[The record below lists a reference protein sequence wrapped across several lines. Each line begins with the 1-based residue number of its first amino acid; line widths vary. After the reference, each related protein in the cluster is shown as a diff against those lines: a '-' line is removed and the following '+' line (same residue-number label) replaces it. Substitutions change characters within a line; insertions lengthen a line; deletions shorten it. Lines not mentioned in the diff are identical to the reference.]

1 MYIILIH
8 YRRSD
13 SQINFHKETHQKFL
27 QEQISEGNFMTAG
40 MRSPRNGEVILS
52 CIDDL
57 ETLQVLLSEDPY
69 YRYRI
74 GQYEIIE
81 FTPDLSCL
89 QMHEFM
95 DQKAGNC

>member
-13 SQINFHKETHQKFL
+13 AQIDFYKERHKQFL
-27 QEQISEGNFMTAG
+27 KEQIKEGNFMTAG
-40 MRSPRNGEVILS
+40 TRSPKTGEVILS

-57 ETLQVLLSEDPY
+57 ETLQINLSADPY
-69 YRYRI
+69 FQQRI

-81 FTPDLSCL
+81 FSPDMSCW
-89 QMHEFM
+89 QMHEYLKE
-95 DQKAGNC
+95 QNEKC